1 MEGLLAFLAFAV
13 LFFLMMRFGCGSH
26 VSHGGHGQ
34 HHGRHGERGAP
45 SGNDIYTCP
54 MHPEV
59 RQPSPGS
66 CPKCGMTL
74 EPASKKEGD

>member
-1 MEGLLAFLAFAV
+1 MEGLFALMAFAI

-26 VSHGGHGQ
+26 VSHGGQ
-34 HHGRHGERGAP
+34 HHGKHAEHGEHGGP
-45 SGNDIYTCP
+45 FGGVYTCP

-59 RQPSPGS
+59 RQPSPGT

-74 EPASKKEGD
+74 EPASNKGGE